1 MCVLVIM
8 EEQLTRKQKYY
19 RENAERLRQE
29 SREYYHNNKEQ
40 ELERRKKW
48 YEQNKQY
55 REEHKQ
61 EITEKSKVKM
71 ICECGRELRK
81 SHLNRHL
88 KTDIHKQLMEQQTK

>member
-55 REEHKQ
+55 INEHITCDICGCNISRHGIARHQRTKKCKLIAESKNKQ
-61 EITEKSKVKM
+61 TNFK
-71 ICECGRELRK
+71 
-81 SHLNRHL
+81 
-88 KTDIHKQLMEQQTK
+88 